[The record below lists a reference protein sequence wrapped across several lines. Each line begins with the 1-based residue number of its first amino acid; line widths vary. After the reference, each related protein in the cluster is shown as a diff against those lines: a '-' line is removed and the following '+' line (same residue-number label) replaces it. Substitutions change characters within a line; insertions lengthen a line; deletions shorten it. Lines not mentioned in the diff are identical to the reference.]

1 MIDPFVLPLSNCEKS
16 KGAVVLEIWVGEEV
30 KDVGPGV
37 GESLGGNDGGTG
49 HFIPPYIEDEER
61 SHGDGLGDEFYKTI
75 SFGMNSFSQS
85 FIIITNNY

>member
-1 MIDPFVLPLSNCEKS
+1 MILIRPTNPNEKIIHILHTTVIDPFVLPLSNCEKS

-49 HFIPPYIEDEER
+49 HFIPP
-61 SHGDGLGDEFYKTI
+61 
-75 SFGMNSFSQS
+75 
-85 FIIITNNY
+85 